1 MIGQD
6 RAGSFK
12 GFVSAWGMLAQ
23 FAGKCRKSAPE
34 SIVSTGD
41 GRGRER
47 AVSRTW
53 TNLIGGVGLTMRSR
67 GYRYLALVLFLIA
80 LTVYAF
86 TLPASYT
93 GGVIGL
99 VSLQQMTIELAFFSI
114 AVSVLL
120 SLVLTLNVYA
130 ARASVRRRG
139 GALSL
144 GAVAA
149 SLLPATLCCTP
160 VVPTVLAL
168 LGASTPQIFGLS
180 GRIQG
185 IFAIYQPLFLA
196 LALALLLLALNL
208 AARNAMG
215 FCPIPSTRTN
225 LDGQTQT

>member
-1 MIGQD
+1 M
-6 RAGSFK
+6 SK
-12 GFVSAWGMLAQ
+12 
-23 FAGKCRKSAPE
+23 
-34 SIVSTGD
+34 
-41 GRGRER
+41 
-47 AVSRTW
+47 TW
-53 TNLIGGVGLTMRSR
+53 TNLRGGVGLALRSG
-67 GYRYLALVLFLIA
+67 GYRFLALVLFLVA

-99 VSLQQMTIELAFFSI
+99 VSLQQMTVELAFFSI
-114 AVSVLL
+114 AVSALL
-120 SLVLTLNVYA
+120 SLVLTLIVYA
-130 ARASVRRRG
+130 ARASLGRRG

-168 LGASTPQIFGLS
+168 VGASTPQIFGLS

-196 LALALLLLALNL
+196 LALALLLFALNL
-208 AARNAMG
+208 AARNVMG
-215 FCPIPSTRTN
+215 FCPIPSRRTN